1 MLPTGNLSNGTLFIN
16 LFKTKHFIGTT
27 DHVFQYDIS
36 LHSRR
41 KQRRGRRQEV
51 IIRSTG
57 PSILALP
64 LPLLF
69 NICYAGYKKT
79 YNNSITKK
87 MRFNNKYKL
96 NNTIKQNKLK

>member
-1 MLPTGNLSNGTLFIN
+1 MDAV
-16 LFKTKHFIGTT
+16 GTT
-27 DHVFQYDIS
+27 DHVFQYDVS

-41 KQRRGRRQEV
+41 KQGRGMRQGV

-69 NICYAGYKKT
+69 NICYTGCKET
-79 YNNSITKK
+79 SSNPITEKI
-87 MRFNNKYKL
+87 RFNNKYKL
-96 NNTIKQNKLK
+96 NNTIK